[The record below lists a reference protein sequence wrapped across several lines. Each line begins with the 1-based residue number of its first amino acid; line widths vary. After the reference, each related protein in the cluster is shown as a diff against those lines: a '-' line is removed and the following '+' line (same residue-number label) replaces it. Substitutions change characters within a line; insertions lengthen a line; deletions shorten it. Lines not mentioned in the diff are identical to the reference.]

1 MPLIVMCGN
10 PCCGK
15 TTVATKLKQY
25 FETEKNMVVNLINE
39 ESLGVNK
46 NECYKDSLNEKNH
59 RSHLRS
65 EVEKNIS
72 DKTITIIDSLNYIK
86 GPRYEFYCLVRN
98 CKTRHCVIYIK
109 STLEKCLGNNK
120 LLEQPYDEEL
130 LQDLFSRMEEPI
142 QNNRWDCPLYMIYPG
157 EEAPYEDICIS
168 LFEGKK
174 ARDPVSTKA
183 ELVFDTNYLFNL
195 DKTCQDVI
203 NDILKQQ
210 DQNSG
215 DTILKVNKDEA
226 IYLNKKFTPIQ
237 LKKIKLEFIKISKNH
252 PPKDNED
259 TIKYFSEY
267 IKTIQDRY

>member
-1 MPLIVMCGN
+1 MPLIVLCGN

-25 FETEKNMVVNLINE
+25 FETQKNMVVNLINE

-46 NECYKDSLNEKNH
+46 NECYKDSLNEKNL
-59 RSHLRS
+59 RSQLRS

-72 DKTITIIDSLNYIK
+72 DKTITIVDTLNYMK
-86 GPRYEFYCLVRN
+86 GSRYEYYCFVRN
-98 CKTRHCVIYIK
+98 SKTRHCVIYIK
-109 STLEKCLGNNK
+109 STLEKCLENNK
-120 LLEQPYDEEL
+120 LINEPYNEDL
-130 LQDLFSRMEEPI
+130 LKDLFSRFEEPI
-142 QNNRWDCPLYMIYPG
+142 QSNRWDCPLYTIYPG
-157 EEAPYEDICIS
+157 EEAPYDDLCIS

-195 DKTCQDVI
+195 DKTC
-203 NDILKQQ
+203 NDIINNILHQQ

-215 DTILKVNKDEA
+215 DTILNINNSDA

-252 PPKDNED
+252 PPKNKDE

-267 IKTIQDRY
+267 VKTIQDRY

>member
-1 MPLIVMCGN
+1 
-10 PCCGK
+10 
-15 TTVATKLKQY
+15 
-25 FETEKNMVVNLINE
+25 
-39 ESLGVNK
+39 
-46 NECYKDSLNEKNH
+46 
-59 RSHLRS
+59 
-65 EVEKNIS
+65 
-72 DKTITIIDSLNYIK
+72 
-86 GPRYEFYCLVRN
+86 
-98 CKTRHCVIYIK
+98 
-109 STLEKCLGNNK
+109 
-120 LLEQPYDEEL
+120 
-130 LQDLFSRMEEPI
+130 MEEPI
-142 QNNRWDCPLYMIYPG
+142 QSNRWDCPLYMIYPG

-195 DKTCQDVI
+195 DKACQEVI
-203 NDILKQQ
+203 NDILHQQ

-215 DTILKVNKDEA
+215 DTILKINKDEA

-252 PPKDNED
+252 PPKSQNE

>member
-1 MPLIVMCGN
+1 MPLIVLCGN

-15 TTVATKLKQY
+15 TTIANKLKEY
-25 FETEKNMVVNLINE
+25 FEKQKNMVVNLINE
-39 ESLGVNK
+39 ETLKVNK
-46 NECYKDSLNEKNH
+46 NECYKDSINEKNH
-59 RSHLRS
+59 RSHIRS

-72 DKTITIIDSLNYIK
+72 DKTITIVDTLNYIK
-86 GPRYEFYCLVRN
+86 GSRYEFYCLVRN

-109 STLEKCLGNNK
+109 STLEKCLENNK
-120 LLEQPYDEEL
+120 LANEPYTEDL
-130 LQDLFSRMEEPI
+130 LKDLFSRLEEPI
-142 QNNRWDCPLYMIYPG
+142 QSNRWDCPLYTIYPG
-157 EEAPYEDICIS
+157 EEPPYDDLCIS

-195 DKTCQDVI
+195 DKACQDVI
-203 NDILKQQ
+203 NDILHQQ
-210 DQNSG
+210 EQNSG
-215 DTILKVNKDEA
+215 DTILKINNGDA

-237 LKKIKLEFIKISKNH
+237 LKKIKVEFIKISKNH
-252 PPKDNED
+252 PPKDKDE

>member
-1 MPLIVMCGN
+1 M
-10 PCCGK
+10 
-15 TTVATKLKQY
+15 
-25 FETEKNMVVNLINE
+25 
-39 ESLGVNK
+39 
-46 NECYKDSLNEKNH
+46 
-59 RSHLRS
+59 RS

-86 GPRYEFYCLVRN
+86 GSRYEFYCLVRK

-109 STLEKCLGNNK
+109 STLEKCLENNK

-142 QNNRWDCPLYMIYPG
+142 QSNRWDYPLYMIYPG
-157 EEAPYEDICIS
+157 EETPYEDICIS

-183 ELVFDTNYLFNL
+183 ELVFNTNYLFNL

-215 DTILKVNKDEA
+215 
-226 IYLNKKFTPIQ
+226 
-237 LKKIKLEFIKISKNH
+237 S
-252 PPKDNED
+252 
-259 TIKYFSEY
+259 Y
-267 IKTIQDRY
+267 IFE